1 MASSGG
7 MKVRGVTIEIGGDVS
22 ELSKALK
29 GVNSDI
35 SKTQKE
41 LKDVEKLLK
50 LDPSNTELLRQ
61 KHELLGKQVADTKT
75 KLETLKKAEEELN
88 KNGVDKHSDQY
99 RALEREIVSTE
110 HSLRELEA
118 AAAASNVTLTKVSQT
133 FGKISDASGKVAQ
146 ATKGISTAAGGA
158 LAGIAGLAYKSVQAA
173 DDLNTLAKQTG
184 LSTAELQKMQYAS
197 DLIDVSV
204 DSITGAMTKMKKNM
218 TSTSKDTQAA
228 FQRIGVSVTE
238 SNGQLRDSTTVFY
251 EVLEGLSHVANE
263 TERDT
268 LAMQLFGRS
277 ADELAGIVD
286 DGGAALRELGLEAEQ
301 LGLIMDQQTLDSLNN
316 VNDSIDKLKAKANG
330 ELAQAGAKAMEAL
343 MPVFEKVL
351 DAMSKALDYIGSL
364 DADQIKMLATL
375 LSVTAAISPVAKGI
389 SNVTG
394 LISKLTGEGGA
405 IPKAIEI
412 CNKLSGTVLP
422 KVVSALKVF
431 PGLGITAAIIALV
444 ALIATKGDEIQKYIN
459 KACDFIK
466 GLLDKL
472 FNWLNDH
479 GLTTLAAFVKSI
491 KDFIGDIQ
499 KVLGGIIDFIRGVF
513 TGNWQRAW
521 QGIVNI
527 FGGIFGGIKDL
538 IKAPINGVIG
548 AINKVIG
555 GFNKLRS
562 VAGKSQVST
571 IPLLARGGIVSSGSA
586 IVGDAGPEL
595 LTMMGGRAVVQPL
608 TSSTTNN
615 TNTNLGGVTI
625 NVYGAAGQN
634 VRELADIIMDEMQ
647 AATDRKAAVF
657 G

>member
-7 MKVRGVTIEIGGDVS
+7 MKVRGVTIEIGGDVT

-184 LSTAELQKMQYAS
+184 ISTAELQKMQYAS

-218 TSTSKDTQAA
+218 ASTSKDTQAA
-228 FQRIGVSVTE
+228 FQKIGVSVQD
-238 SNGQLRDSTTVFY
+238 SNGQLRDATTVFY

-316 VNDSIDKLKAKANG
+316 VNDAVDKLKAKANG

-364 DADQIKMLATL
+364 DEDQIKMLATL
-375 LSVTAAISPVAKGI
+375 LAVTAAISPVAKGI

-394 LISKLTGEGGA
+394 LISKLTGAGGA
-405 IPKAIEI
+405 VPKAIEI
-412 CNKLSGTVLP
+412 CGKLTGTVLP

-431 PGLGITAAIIALV
+431 PGLGLTAAIIALV
-444 ALIATKGDEIQKYIN
+444 VLIATKGDEIQKYIN

-527 FGGIFGGIKDL
+527 FSGIFGGIKDL